1 MSSPTDTVMAFLAM
15 CEKPGGFADA
25 VRAFFTSETRYINV
39 GMTDSTG
46 IEAGI
51 AVVDSFE
58 AAMGATSLRV
68 DMLALAEAGNKV
80 LTERIDHLI
89 GADGQPAMSLAV
101 MGIFEVENGR
111 ITAWRDYFDTAG
123 TANGKP
129 SLAHQ

>member
-68 DMLALAEAGNKV
+68 DMLALAEILHTTRARRLGSW
-80 LTERIDHLI
+80 TTSRESDE
-89 GADGQPAMSLAV
+89 GCQPSARSS
-101 MGIFEVENGR
+101 R
-111 ITAWRDYFDTAG
+111 QWRCDC
-123 TANGKP
+123 
-129 SLAHQ
+129 